1 MAGSSPSLPDGS
13 NPSAAIVQSAS
24 DVQCS
29 RLLKTTPVT
38 TPLPKYAMSKAF
50 AALFNVDLIGDDLE
64 ALIRS
69 WQNSHLNAAALSRI
83 RLLGAHATAAASDQ
97 ITATLP
103 NSGLVM
109 LESGPSGVIGKAV
122 IEQFARK
129 FLKTPAVLWLSQSGE
144 KVGIDL
150 ASRLKLKIDPSKTL
164 PDVILVDL
172 GTKTDGS
179 DMLFVFIEI
188 VASDGPINSMRKQKL
203 TEIAI
208 EAGFSAQ
215 NLAFVTAFQ
224 DRSAAPFKKAMS
236 ELAWGT
242 YAWFCSEPDNLIE
255 LRDGSSII
263 LSELL

>member
-1 MAGSSPSLPDGS
+1 MVVS
-13 NPSAAIVQSAS
+13 V
-24 DVQCS
+24 
-29 RLLKTTPVT
+29 R
-38 TPLPKYAMSKAF
+38 
-50 AALFNVDLIGDDLE
+50 
-64 ALIRS
+64 
-69 WQNSHLNAAALSRI
+69 
-83 RLLGAHATAAASDQ
+83 
-97 ITATLP
+97 
-103 NSGLVM
+103 
-109 LESGPSGVIGKAV
+109 
-122 IEQFARK
+122 
-129 FLKTPAVLWLSQSGE
+129 E

-164 PDVILVDL
+164 PDVISVDL

-179 DMLFVFIEI
+179 DMLFVFNPI
-188 VASDGPINSMRKQKL
+188 VASDGAINSMRKQKL

-224 DRSAAPFKKAMS
+224 DCSAAPFKKAMS

-263 LSELL
+263 LSRAFMIFNTEQYNTSILSSYSNIILNLFNIIRNVIIVEINNE